1 MLGAED
7 VRPQPGA
14 HALWELEDFV
24 LESAG
29 CTSLVRGLSSFQ
41 NLWEVAVLGVG
52 GGGPRPGALRF
63 RSRPGLLGCS
73 SLCDLFQRLT
83 FNHDKTV
90 GKLIVLQDIRHQS
103 PLILSEP
110 DAS

>member
-1 MLGAED
+1 ML
-7 VRPQPGA
+7 RA
-14 HALWELEDFV
+14 HSGSCGFWARMALGGRSLRRRKHCVWIERLSEL
-24 LESAG
+24 L
-29 CTSLVRGLSSFQ
+29 
-41 NLWEVAVLGVG
+41 G
-52 GGGPRPGALRF
+52 GGCAGNGGRGPRPGALRF
-63 RSRPGLLGCS
+63 RSSPGLLGCS

-110 DAS
+110 DAG

>member
-1 MLGAED
+1 M
-7 VRPQPGA
+7 
-14 HALWELEDFV
+14 ALDGHPLERRKHSVWMEQLSEL
-24 LESAG
+24 L
-29 CTSLVRGLSSFQ
+29 
-41 NLWEVAVLGVG
+41 G
-52 GGGPRPGALRF
+52 GGCAGNGGRGPRPGALRF
-63 RSRPGLLGCS
+63 RSRPGLLGCG

-110 DAS
+110 DAG